1 VNKPDHRIKGLGEVS
16 IRVRDLAAMCAFLRT
31 SSGSRCS
38 GREESFVFFEIAREI
53 RWALAE
59 PRPLRLQ
66 RADVIGVEIPAP
78 QLGSVDACIT
88 SP

>member
-1 VNKPDHRIKGLGEVS
+1 
-16 IRVRDLAAMCAFLRT
+16 MCAFYEDVVGLEVLR
-31 SSGSRCS
+31 
-38 GREESFVFFEIAREI
+38 REESFVFFEIAREI